1 MAPPKTPPEI
11 RAKLNKAIV
20 AAMQTPEVQAKL
32 KLIFVEA
39 STLDTKEGGRNIETK
54 EMGEFVKAEAKLWG
68 DVIRAA
74 NITVEQ

>member
-1 MAPPKTPPEI
+1 
-11 RAKLNKAIV
+11 
-20 AAMQTPEVQAKL
+20 MQTPEVQAKL

-39 STLDTKEGGRNIETK
+39 STLDTK